1 MNIQESIKNHLKKQ
15 RTRISDQWDINIVQ
29 RSKEISNEHQAKT
42 ASLWN
47 PDVAAYWSIPLT
59 PIFGALVHARNW
71 RTLGYDKQEKL
82 AMNIMVG
89 GTILMM
95 VLMMLLGMIRLGVE
109 LPRILRSAYFIIVF
123 MTVTGYVTSL
133 EKLFASAK
141 EQKKYIKEH
150 LNDEYKKKNWVT
162 PMIVITANLAVSFI
176 LSNLF
181 ILFFL
186 SVTSNPLMEKVTS
199 NREKIFENI
208 GLGEQNVA
216 LTDISAVWRGDTDGA
231 MITLRLAGEKKSI
244 DINGK
249 TFLVTV
255 KNYDDENEI
264 TTLIV
269 NNNPAMIWTI
279 QRYRDESALFITLHE
294 GTQDKLSFVR
304 KL

>member
-1 MNIQESIKNHLKKQ
+1 
-15 RTRISDQWDINIVQ
+15 
-29 RSKEISNEHQAKT
+29 
-42 ASLWN
+42 
-47 PDVAAYWSIPLT
+47 
-59 PIFGALVHARNW
+59 
-71 RTLGYDKQEKL
+71 
-82 AMNIMVG
+82 
-89 GTILMM
+89 
-95 VLMMLLGMIRLGVE
+95 
-109 LPRILRSAYFIIVF
+109 
-123 MTVTGYVTSL
+123 
-133 EKLFASAK
+133 
-141 EQKKYIKEH
+141 
-150 LNDEYKKKNWVT
+150 
-162 PMIVITANLAVSFI
+162 
-176 LSNLF
+176 
-181 ILFFL
+181 
-186 SVTSNPLMEKVTS
+186 MEKVTS